1 MVRPARMCNKQG
13 APTFGWRCSDRRE
26 WRDCVA
32 CQGDAIRNKL
42 TLERDGGEVND
53 AAKCQGQ

>member
-26 WRDCVA
+26 WKDCTS
-32 CQGDAIRNKL
+32 CQGEALRNKL
-42 TLERDGGEVND
+42 ALEKE
-53 AAKCQGQ
+53 AANGL